1 MDHTRPLF
9 LPISEIKLQP
19 PEWLIEGLIEANTL
33 CGLVGASY
41 SGKSFLALDMALSIA
56 SGLPFHE
63 ATTAQGSVLF
73 IACEGNRGL
82 INRIEAWCRS
92 KGINRSEVPLQISQR
107 SILMHDDQY
116 IRSILDEVTKLT
128 DVSLIVIDTLASV
141 FGSYNENNTPDMNWF
156 ITNCNKL
163 RDAGTSVVIVHHTGH
178 NGERA
183 RGNSAFYA
191 ALDTEMRV
199 SKNKS
204 NVELSCS
211 KMKDAEQFDPVK
223 FRMVACDLGNDSSSV
238 FLQKIGAKD
247 KLSRLTQHEEIALK
261 TFKQGTNANVPDST
275 ASMEK
280 WRELFYAGHTGDK
293 EEAKKKAFQRAR
305 KTLVTKR
312 YLKVEDEIYTLRDKG
327 T

>member
-1 MDHTRPLF
+1 
-9 LPISEIKLQP
+9 
-19 PEWLIEGLIEANTL
+19 
-33 CGLVGASY
+33 
-41 SGKSFLALDMALSIA
+41 
-56 SGLPFHE
+56 
-63 ATTAQGSVLF
+63 
-73 IACEGNRGL
+73 
-82 INRIEAWCRS
+82 
-92 KGINRSEVPLQISQR
+92 
-107 SILMHDDQY
+107 MHDAQY

-163 RDAGTSVVIVHHTGH
+163 RDAGPSVMVVHHTGH

-199 SKNKS
+199 SKNRS

-211 KMKDAEQFDPVK
+211 KMKDAEQFDPLK

-247 KLSRLTQHEEIALK
+247 KPSELTPHEELALK

-280 WRELFYAGHTGDK
+280 WRKLFYAGHAGDK
-293 EEAKKKAFQRAR
+293 EEAKKKAFQRAQ
-305 KTLVTKR
+305 KTLVTKG
-312 YLKVEDEIYTLRDKG
+312 YLKVEGKIYTLRDKE

>member
-19 PEWLIEGLIEANTL
+19 SEWLIEGLIEANTL

-73 IACEGNRGL
+73 IAGEGNRGL
-82 INRIEAWCRS
+82 LSRIEAWCRS
-92 KGINRSEVPLQISQR
+92 KGINRSEVPLQISQQ

-141 FGSYNENNTPDMNWF
+141 FGSYNENNTPDMNLF

-163 RDAGTSVVIVHHTGH
+163 RDAGPSVLVAHHTGH

-238 FLQKIGAKD
+238 FLQKIGDKD
-247 KLSRLTQHEEIALK
+247 KPSELTPHEELALK

-280 WRELFYAGHTGDK
+280 WRKLFYAGHTGDN
-293 EEAKKKAFQRAR
+293 EETKKKAFQRAR
-305 KTLVTKR
+305 KTLVTKG

>member
-1 MDHTRPLF
+1 MDHTQPLF

-19 PEWLIEGLIEANTL
+19 PEWLIEGVIEANTL

-92 KGINRSEVPLQISQR
+92 KRINRSEVPLQISQR

-128 DVSLIVIDTLASV
+128 GVCLIVIDTLANV
-141 FGSYNENNTPDMNWF
+141 FGGFNENNTPDMNLF

-163 RDAGTSVVIVHHTGH
+163 RDAGPSVLVAHHTGH

-238 FLQKIGAKD
+238 FLQKIGDKD
-247 KLSRLTQHEEIALK
+247 KPSELTPHEELALK

-280 WRELFYAGHTGDK
+280 WRKLFYAGHAGDK
-293 EEAKKKAFQRAR
+293 EEAKKKAFQRAQ
-305 KTLVTKR
+305 KTLVTKG
-312 YLKVEDEIYTLRDKG
+312 YLKVEGKIYTLRDKE

>member
-1 MDHTRPLF
+1 M
-9 LPISEIKLQP
+9 
-19 PEWLIEGLIEANTL
+19 

-41 SGKSFLALDMALSIA
+41 TGKSFLALDMALSIA

-73 IACEGNRGL
+73 IAGEGNRGL
-82 INRIEAWCRS
+82 IKRIEAWCRG
-92 KGINRSEVPLQISQR
+92 KGINRSEVPLHISQQ

-141 FGSYNENNTPDMNWF
+141 FGSYNENNTPDMNLF

-163 RDAGTSVVIVHHTGH
+163 RDAGPSVLVAHHTGH

-238 FLQKIGAKD
+238 FLQKIRTKD
-247 KLSRLTQHEEIALK
+247 KPSELTPHEELALK

-280 WRELFYAGHTGDK
+280 WRKLFYAGHAGDK

-305 KTLVTKR
+305 KILVTKG

>member
-19 PEWLIEGLIEANTL
+19 TEWLIEGVIEANTL

-141 FGSYNENNTPDMNWF
+141 FGSYNENNTPDINWF

-163 RDAGTSVVIVHHTGH
+163 RDAGPSVMVVHHTGH

-199 SKNKS
+199 SKNRS

-211 KMKDAEQFDPVK
+211 KMKDAEQFDPLK

-247 KLSRLTQHEEIALK
+247 KPSELTPHEELALK

>member
-1 MDHTRPLF
+1 
-9 LPISEIKLQP
+9 
-19 PEWLIEGLIEANTL
+19 
-33 CGLVGASY
+33 
-41 SGKSFLALDMALSIA
+41 MALSIA

-73 IACEGNRGL
+73 IAGEGNRGL
-82 INRIEAWCRS
+82 LSRIEAWCRS
-92 KGINRSEVPLQISQR
+92 KGINRSEVPLQISQQ

-141 FGSYNENNTPDMNWF
+141 FGSYNENNTSDMNWF

-238 FLQKIGAKD
+238 FLQKIRTKD
-247 KLSRLTQHEEIALK
+247 KPSELTPHEEIALK
-261 TFKQGTNANVPDST
+261 TFKQGTT
-275 ASMEK
+275 
-280 WRELFYAGHTGDK
+280 
-293 EEAKKKAFQRAR
+293 KKLRR
-305 KTLVTKR
+305 KHFNERGKPL
-312 YLKVEDEIYTLRDKG
+312 
-327 T
+327 